1 MRLVVLV
8 FLLLLF
14 VSTHP
19 SVAQSDDAGLRYY
32 TATTLRVTDEAAY
45 AAYRHAAAPLL
56 AEYGCVVEREIL
68 LNGPPQGT
76 LDIGTPTRLIISY
89 CTTRTALHRLGNDPR
104 YAELKPQHE
113 AATAEVQRFAGVN
126 VFFGSA
132 SDSPVAERLYIAK
145 LTRYKPLDFEPELN
159 RINGTLAPFGYQRE
173 RLLLLHDAPLDAPLD
188 APVTLGVSFYERAE
202 QQAELLRNQELMG
215 AVTTFNQTYTDGF
228 VYLVGTAH

>member
-1 MRLVVLV
+1 MRLLILV

-14 VSTHP
+14 TSPYP
-19 SVAQSDDAGLRYY
+19 SLAQANDAGLRYY
-32 TATTLRVTDEAAY
+32 TATMLRVTDEAAY

-56 AEYGCVVEREIL
+56 AEYGCIVEREIM

-76 LDIGTPTRLIISY
+76 LDIGAPTRLIISF
-89 CTTRTALHRLGNDPR
+89 CDTRTALHRLGNDLR
-104 YAELKPQHE
+104 YAELKPQRE
-113 AATAEVQRFAGVN
+113 AATAEVQRMAGAN

-132 SDSPVAERLYIAK
+132 SDSPVADRLYIAK

-173 RLLLLHDAPLDAPLD
+173 RLLLLHDAPLDAP
-188 APVTLGVSFYERAE
+188 VTLGVSFYERAE
-202 QQAELLRNQELMG
+202 QQAALLRNQELMD